1 MPRKLYSNPF
11 GDGGVFGGVEV
22 ENLEEAEK
30 EKKEKKKK
38 DLEKKRKDSKT
49 GGKIGSAP
57 KKKKKPSIGD
67 KMQDN
72 FSAKEVKE
80 YIEAEK
86 KKRDKVGYLGN
97 LKGGFGNESN
107 DFKKAMNRQRNK

>member
-22 ENLEEAEK
+22 ESPEETEK
-30 EKKEKKKK
+30 EKK
-38 DLEKKRKDSKT
+38 
-49 GGKIGSAP
+49 
-57 KKKKKPSIGD
+57 
-67 KMQDN
+67 
-72 FSAKEVKE
+72 
-80 YIEAEK
+80 EK